1 MKRSMNL
8 AEALEVVRQ
17 HGRGKDTEVA
27 HVMPR
32 EKALLKA
39 LGGRGSTNPKTGLR
53 EYEVDGGGDGGG
65 TDAGGTDAG
74 GGEGGQ
80 TDGMGDFGS
89 ADERSAGPSD
99 FGGQLGGYMESASA
113 SAPAPVE
120 LSQDSSQGGS
130 IASAPLGPPTSL
142 YGDFINTPVVQEERN
157 ALDRLD
163 APAAVPTVGDFEL
176 ATGIAAPAPA
186 PDIRDFEQSI
196 AAGLPTPAPQP
207 SYLDQVLS
215 ALNTGPGIA
224 GAIAGTPTGLLAQ
237 AMENIN
243 NTYFGGQARAFGGT
257 EEAGPFQASL
267 GPEGL
272 NESVAPAATS
282 GEPAPAYIRPA
293 AQEVPDFLSG
303 YLSPGLTDLQR
314 RALISTLGSQ
324 GVNPLFRSRPVQ
336 QFYASMLAREL
347 VNPQN
352 QLAQTPYILPIE
364 QRYLS
369 GVVGVPGAQP
379 QQIYQGIRPLLS

>member
-1 MKRSMNL
+1 MKRSMKL

-39 LGGRGSTNPKTGLR
+39 LGGRGSINPRTGFR
-53 EYEVDGGGDGGG
+53 EYEVDGGGGDG
-65 TDAGGTDAG
+65 GGTDAG

-120 LSQDSSQGGS
+120 LSQDSIQGGA
-130 IASAPLGPPTSL
+130 IESAPLGPPASL
-142 YGDFINTPVVQEERN
+142 YGDFINSPVVPEERN
-157 ALDRLD
+157 ALDRLN

-176 ATGIAAPAPA
+176 ATGIAAPAP
-186 PDIRDFEQSI
+186 
-196 AAGLPTPAPQP
+196 QP

-215 ALNTGPGIA
+215 ALNTGPGVA

-267 GPEGL
+267 GAEGL
-272 NESVAPAATS
+272 SESVAPAATS